1 MKTNDEQELRNKYV
15 ELWNNSLQYLQSDFD
30 KDKEEFKD
38 DENIAFKWTHLMQ
51 QEIEMW
57 ITQCCGDVTEWEQV
71 PMGDFEFIINRRG
84 FTPRIIKNLK
94 DILGNIGIGNEL
106 K

>member
-1 MKTNDEQELRNKYV
+1 MNNEQELRNKYS
-15 ELWNNSLQYLQSDFD
+15 EFWNNSLQHLQSEFD
-30 KDKEEFKD
+30 KDKKEFHND
-38 DENIAFKWTHLMQ
+38 NNIGFKWTHLMQ

-71 PMGDFEFIINRRG
+71 PMDDFEFIINRRG
-84 FTPRIIKNLK
+84 FTPRIITNLRN
-94 DILGNIGIGNEL
+94 ILIEVGIGNEL